1 MSPRGLDPFLVEK
14 DKSLELYHKYSL
26 NDGASQFI
34 CCCAAVNVRYHSSCR
49 FCGDVVA
56 NVNAWNANSL
66 VVDKSEVLSRGGLVG
81 DYHPIYLQVSTDL
94 FPAST
99 SVLIISPLR
108 GIV

>member
-1 MSPRGLDPFLVEK
+1 
-14 DKSLELYHKYSL
+14 
-26 NDGASQFI
+26 
-34 CCCAAVNVRYHSSCR
+34 
-49 FCGDVVA
+49 
-56 NVNAWNANSL
+56 L
-66 VVDKSEVLSRGGLVG
+66 VVDKSEVLSHGGLVG